1 MRAELTTLES
11 RIGYSFSEAELLRR
25 ALTHSSL
32 ANEAR
37 GATGSPLNDNEQLEF
52 LGKYWNSLMQNDME
66 TFSTLVG
73 QNCIVHYPG
82 NHFLSGDHVGHA
94 AIVELY
100 KKLYKLGLE
109 QGTFIGEL
117 HDAVT
122 SDDHACALVKY
133 RIVVGK
139 GMEIPGEAIGVFHIE
154 NGQMVEYWLL
164 ERDQKMI
171 NDIFAMFGK
180 ASLKPGST
188 QKDLAIGALTHP
200 AALAR
205 TVRRVIRA
213 KRGANTKML

>member
-1 MRAELTTLES
+1 ME
-11 RIGYSFSEAELLRR
+11 
-25 ALTHSSL
+25 
-32 ANEAR
+32 
-37 GATGSPLNDNEQLEF
+37 
-52 LGKYWNSLMQNDME
+52 NDMA

-73 QNCIVHYPG
+73 EHCVVHYPG

-94 AIVELY
+94 AILDLY

-171 NDIFAMFGK
+171 NDIMRISGK
-180 ASLKPGST
+180 ASLAGGSNLQMALGALKQPLALVRTMRRVMRVKRGNT
-188 QKDLAIGALTHP
+188 QKMI
-200 AALAR
+200 
-205 TVRRVIRA
+205 
-213 KRGANTKML
+213 

>member
-1 MRAELTTLES
+1 MTASTTTSDS
-11 RIGYSFSEAELLRR
+11 RKQ
-25 ALTHSSL
+25 
-32 ANEAR
+32 
-37 GATGSPLNDNEQLEF
+37 EQLDF
-52 LGKYWNSLMQNDME
+52 LGKYWNCLMAGDME
-66 TFSTLVG
+66 NFAPLVG
-73 QNCIVHYPG
+73 ENCVVHYPG
-82 NHFLSGDHVGHA
+82 NHFLSGDHVGHD
-94 AIVELY
+94 AILTLY

-171 NDIFAMFGK
+171 NDIMKISGK
-180 ASLKPGST
+180 
-188 QKDLAIGALTHP
+188 
-200 AALAR
+200 AALAGGSNVQMALGALKQPLALVR
-205 TVRRVIRA
+205 TMRRVMRV
-213 KRGANTKML
+213 KKGNTQKML

>member
-1 MRAELTTLES
+1 MTSPTS
-11 RIGYSFSEAELLRR
+11 TSEARKQ
-25 ALTHSSL
+25 
-32 ANEAR
+32 
-37 GATGSPLNDNEQLEF
+37 EQLEF

-73 QNCIVHYPG
+73 QNCVVHYPG

-171 NDIFAMFGK
+171 NDIMKISGK
-180 ASLKPGST
+180 
-188 QKDLAIGALTHP
+188 
-200 AALAR
+200 AALAGGSNVQMVLGALKQPFALIR
-205 TVRRVIRA
+205 TMRRVMRV
-213 KRGANTKML
+213 KRGNTQKML